1 MKLSIIIPAF
11 NEVDNIDTV
20 IDAVRAVDI
29 SPWEKEIIVVDD
41 GSTDGTSEKLEKYKD
56 NTAGVRVH
64 TSVLNFGKGTAIR
77 IGLKYAT
84 GDYVLIQDADLEYSP
99 DQYPALLKPIT
110 ENKAQVVYGSRFR
123 GKIENMQFANLFAN
137 KFLTAETN
145 LLFRTGISDVFTCY
159 KVFDRNLINSLNLRC
174 QRFEFCQEVTAKVAK
189 KGVKITEVPIEY
201 KGRNYGEGKKIGA
214 RDGFEAMWTLIK
226 YRIVN

>member
-20 IDAVRAVDI
+20 IEAVRNVDI

-41 GSTDGTSEKLEKYKD
+41 GSTDGTKEKLERHKAEGIIK
-56 NTAGVRVH
+56 VH
-64 TSVLNFGKGTAIR
+64 ISEANGGKGTAIR
-77 IGLKYAT
+77 IGLTYAT

-99 DQYPALLKPIT
+99 DQYPTLLKPIA
-110 ENKAQVVYGSRFR
+110 EGKAQVVYGSRFR

-145 LLFRTGISDVFTCY
+145 LLFRTGITDVFTCY

-174 QRFEFCQEVTAKVAK
+174 QRFEFCQEATAKVAK
-189 KGVKITEVPIEY
+189 KGVKIYEVPIEY

-214 RDGFEAMWTLIK
+214 RDGFEALWTLIK
-226 YRIVN
+226 YRFVN